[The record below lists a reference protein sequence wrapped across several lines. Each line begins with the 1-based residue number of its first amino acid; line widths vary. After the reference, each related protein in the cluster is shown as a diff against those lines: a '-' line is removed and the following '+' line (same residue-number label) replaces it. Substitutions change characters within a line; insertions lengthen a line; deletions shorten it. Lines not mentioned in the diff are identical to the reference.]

1 MGLDLLQPTKPPVSV
16 GWSTHLGDGVSVP
29 GTQTSWYARRGPS
42 VQWAQEFN
50 LPLQRRRRKLTP
62 CDSYVMHWPLDEH
75 LQPCFSAR
83 VPPTCARPEQPDDNR
98 SSGRRTSTACPTSTA
113 RRKLED
119 ATASRSYYTGGTNI
133 QCQLS
138 ELFWLTENRQD
149 KDSQPSI

>member
-1 MGLDLLQPTKPPVSV
+1 MSVTRTK
-16 GWSTHLGDGVSVP
+16 
-29 GTQTSWYARRGPS
+29 TSWYTRRGPS

-50 LPLQRRRRKLTP
+50 LPLQRRSRKQTP
-62 CDSYVMHWPLDEH
+62 CDSYVMHWPLHEHLHWPLDEH
-75 LQPCFSAR
+75 LQPCFPAR
-83 VPPTCARPEQPDDNR
+83 GPPTCARPEQPDDRR

-138 ELFWLTENRQD
+138 ELFRLTENRQD
-149 KDSQPSI
+149 RQPAVHLSTGRQVKHT